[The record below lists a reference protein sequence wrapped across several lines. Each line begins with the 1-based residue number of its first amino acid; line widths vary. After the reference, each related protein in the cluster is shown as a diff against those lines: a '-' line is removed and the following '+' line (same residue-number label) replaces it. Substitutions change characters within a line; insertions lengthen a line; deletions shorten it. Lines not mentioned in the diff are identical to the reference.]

1 MDTLRIFIAGAT
13 GALGSR
19 LVPQLVERR
28 HHVTGTTR
36 SNAGRLHT
44 LGAEPVLVDPLDAA
58 ALREA
63 VVAARPHV
71 VVHQLTALTGLG
83 MARNFDKAFAQTNRL
98 RTEGTDHLLAA
109 ARAAGAERLVW
120 QSYAGWPY
128 AREGGPVK
136 TEDDRL
142 DPTPPADVR
151 ETLEAIRH
159 LEALVTEAGGIV
171 LRYGGFYGPGTSLVG
186 DGEHAEL
193 LRKRRFPVGGS
204 GAGVWSLV
212 HIDDAAAATVAAIE
226 RGAPGIYN
234 VVDDDPAPIR
244 EIVPALAAQLG
255 APPPRHLPG
264 WLVRLA
270 AGPQAYSMMT
280 SIRGA
285 SNAKAKRE
293 LGWEPRHSWRNL
305 EGGLTP
311 LGRAA

>member
-19 LVPQLVERR
+19 LVPQLVERG

-63 VVAARPHV
+63 VVAARPDV

-83 MARNFDKAFAQTNRL
+83 MTRNFDKAFAQTNRL
-98 RTEGTDHLLAA
+98 RTEGTDNLLAA

-171 LRYGGFYGPGTSLVG
+171 LRYGGFYGPGTSLDG

-226 RGAPGIYN
+226 GGAPGIYN

-244 EIVPALAAQLG
+244 EIVPALAAALG

-293 LGWEPRHSWRNL
+293 FGWEPRHSWRNL
-305 EGGLTP
+305 EGGLTS
-311 LGRAA
+311 LSRAA